1 MFQLFQFFKNMS
13 GSMRKMA
20 LKVKCHIDCKEKK
33 KTQQPKQFYQK
44 AFSSGLITGSSDR
57 IPEIRGLR

>member
-1 MFQLFQFFKNMS
+1 
-13 GSMRKMA
+13 MRKMA